1 MVTIT
6 RADSDHHP
14 HLVVPLH
21 CRQCHTFLEAHLK
34 SGDGAEV
41 EAKIATEDKI
51 EIVIG
56 TGIEIESIEKVAAP
70 FLGSAGD

>member
-1 MVTIT
+1 VVTIV
-6 RADSDHHP
+6 RADLDHHP
-14 HLVVPLH
+14 HLVVPLQC
-21 CRQCHTFLEAHLK
+21 CRCHSFLEPHLK

-41 EAKIATEDKI
+41 EAKIVTEDKI

-56 TGIEIESIEKVAAP
+56 TGIEIESTEKAAAP

>member
-1 MVTIT
+1 
-6 RADSDHHP
+6 
-14 HLVVPLH
+14 
-21 CRQCHTFLEAHLK
+21 LK

-41 EAKIATEDKI
+41 EAKIVTEDKI

-56 TGIEIESIEKVAAP
+56 TGIEIESTEKAAAP

>member
-1 MVTIT
+1 M
-6 RADSDHHP
+6 
-14 HLVVPLH
+14 
-21 CRQCHTFLEAHLK
+21 K

-56 TGIEIESIEKVAAP
+56 TGIEIESTEKVAAP
-70 FLGSAGD
+70 FLGSVGD